1 MTRYALDEQTMHIRD
16 ADGALA
22 IDADIGGLAP
32 DDRLAIARCL
42 RDLANGVEADLPP
55 SVAYH
60 WAFFGRPV
68 VDPGRIYAKAPVT
81 RPELGKARVWALVAL
96 APDAE
101 LAKRMCREVNE
112 RLGWDVDGD
121 IYRNIVENKT
131 LVVALRDGAWQVT
144 VSGETIGGFDDLD
157 EAKETAVAKV
167 LPARSTT
174 GFGRSPR

>member
-55 SVAYH
+55 PVAYH

-101 LAKRMCREVNE
+101 LAKRICREVNE
-112 RLGWDVDGD
+112 RIGWDVDGD
-121 IYRNIVENKT
+121 IHRNIVENKP
-131 LVVALRDGAWQVT
+131 LVVTLRNEAWT
-144 VSGETIGGFDDLD
+144 TLVSGEEIGAFKDLE
-157 EAKETAVAKV
+157 EAKEAAVAKV
-167 LPARSTT
+167 MPARNAP
-174 GFGRSPR
+174 GFGR